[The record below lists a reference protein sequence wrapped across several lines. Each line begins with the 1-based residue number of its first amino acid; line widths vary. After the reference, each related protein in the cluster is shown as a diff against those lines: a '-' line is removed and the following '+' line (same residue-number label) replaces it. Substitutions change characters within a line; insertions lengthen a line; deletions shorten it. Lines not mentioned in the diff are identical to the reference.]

1 MASFDF
7 TVYQLSVPTDK
18 PELLDRALRLLR
30 DWAHDLSFDP
40 AVVERERAATVLNFD
55 AQSSAANAD
64 QLLAPFPGSRYA
76 ERPPFGKKESV
87 ERFQL
92 DRLKQFYTDWYRPD
106 LMAVIAVGDFDQP
119 AIENLIKEHFS
130 SIPGRA
136 SPRPRQEYPVP
147 DVPGTLIDFGITRM
161 PPPLVAVVQVFEKA
175 PRRETS
181 TVAAYRGDVVDALAA
196 RMLLA
201 RLTEISRKPDAPFAY
216 VSAEPT
222 QLVAAKVEMAIH
234 AMLKE
239 ERVEGALDS
248 LLTEIARAA
257 RFGFTPNELDR
268 QKRSALAALD
278 QPFPDSKLPAPMR
291 QRVAAHQYVQH
302 FLWRKPAPGPA
313 AAGQLSRRFLP
324 DIGLDDVNSV
334 AKHWAGDSRRVSV
347 RVTQKEGLERL
358 DKSRLAAVAKT
369 VGGKALNPYVDSVDA
384 DSLMSPTLV
393 QDAAAVRQL
402 QDRVSAADNAHPNEN
417 SEVTLA
423 ETASWLQ
430 QFSTRSGTI
439 TRRTTNEAFGVTEWE
454 LSNGVTVVL
463 KPTAFKDDEIVV
475 RAFSPG
481 GTSLARDQDILA
493 ARAATEIVS
502 AGGLGRLDAAD
513 LAKFLAGRAVSV
525 SRFISETDE
534 GLTGSASRKELET
547 MFQLIQLAFTQPRA
561 DSAAL
566 GAVLSGR
573 WSDDIDV
580 RVYERVMQDTL
591 AQDHVRARWL
601 TTEMIRQVDVEKAL
615 AFYKDRFADA
625 SDFTFVFVGSLDVA
639 TLQPLVERYL
649 GGLPTLYRQ
658 ERAKDVGIR
667 PPKGIVEKTV
677 TTKSGFLPS
686 GVFTLAFTG
695 PFRDEP
701 LRRVEIRS
709 LAMLL
714 QNRLRGMFRGSTGP
728 AETVAVVEVTYPKA
742 PQETYGLTILVY
754 APPEPMDDVAKTVF
768 REIGQLKSEGPR
780 EAEVTEV
787 KAALVRDYQTNSQSN
802 TFLRDQIAFRY
813 QRGEDLASLF
823 GMDALFDTLT
833 PAIIQAAARTYF
845 DVDNYVKVTLMPEK
859 QRP

>member
-1 MASFDF
+1 M
-7 TVYQLSVPTDK
+7 LS
-18 PELLDRALRLLR
+18 
-30 DWAHDLSFDP
+30 
-40 AVVERERAATVLNFD
+40 
-55 AQSSAANAD
+55 
-64 QLLAPFPGSRYA
+64 
-76 ERPPFGKKESV
+76 
-87 ERFQL
+87 
-92 DRLKQFYTDWYRPD
+92 
-106 LMAVIAVGDFDQP
+106 
-119 AIENLIKEHFS
+119 
-130 SIPGRA
+130 
-136 SPRPRQEYPVP
+136 
-147 DVPGTLIDFGITRM
+147 
-161 PPPLVAVVQVFEKA
+161 
-175 PRRETS
+175 
-181 TVAAYRGDVVDALAA
+181 
-196 RMLLA
+196 A

-216 VSAEPT
+216 VSVGRT
-222 QLVAAKVEMAIH
+222 QLVAAKVEQWIA

-257 RFGFTPNELDR
+257 RFGFTPNELER

-278 QPFPDSKLPAPMR
+278 QPSPDSKFPAQIRLRLAVVP
-291 QRVAAHQYVQH
+291 YVEH
-302 FLWRKPAPGPA
+302 FLWRTPAPGPA

-324 DIGLDDVNSV
+324 GIGLDDVNSV

-347 RVTQKEGLERL
+347 LVSQKERFAKL
-358 DKSRLAAVAKT
+358 DRARLAAVAKT
-369 VGGKALNPYVDSVDA
+369 VDEKALKPYVDSVDA
-384 DSLMSPTLV
+384 ESLMSPTSV

-402 QDRVSAADNAHPNEN
+402 QNRASAASENAHP
-417 SEVTLA
+417 SESSEATLA

-439 TRRTTNEAFGVTEWE
+439 ARRTSNEAVGITEWE
-454 LSNGVTVVL
+454 LSNGVRVVL

-502 AGGLGRLDAAD
+502 AGGLGQLDAAD
-513 LAKFLAGRAVSV
+513 LAKFLAGKGVSV
-525 SRFISETDE
+525 TRFINEADE

-566 GAVLSGR
+566 GTVLSGR
-573 WSDDIDV
+573 WSDDLDS

-625 SDFTFVFVGSLDVA
+625 SDFTFVFVGSLDLP

-649 GGLPTLYRQ
+649 GGLPSLYRQ

-677 TTKSGFLPS
+677 TTKSGFMPS

-701 LRRVEIRS
+701 VRRVQIRS
-709 LAMLL
+709 LAMIL
-714 QNRLRGMFRGSTGP
+714 QNRLRSMFRGSVGP
-728 AETVAVVEVTYPKA
+728 ATTNAGVEVTYPKA
-742 PQETYGLTILVY
+742 PQETYGLTIQVY
-754 APPEPMDDVAKTVF
+754 APPEPVDDVAKSVF
-768 REIGQLKSEGPR
+768 REIDQVRSEGPS

-787 KAALVRDYQTNSQSN
+787 KAALVRDFQTNSQSN
-802 TFLRDQIAFRY
+802 TYLRDQIASSY
-813 QRGEDLASLF
+813 QRGEGSREPFRNGRALRHADARHNPGRGPQVLRCEQLCQGDAHAREETSMSDVRALGPEDPTVAADTSQEPSDSKALWRLGDYELQSKSPAAVWASF
-823 GMDALFDTLT
+823 TR
-833 PAIIQAAARTYF
+833 PAR
-845 DVDNYVKVTLMPEK
+845 
-859 QRP
+859 